1 MSAAFDVSSRL
12 CYLQPVTATV
22 ASVGNSLVT
31 ADVYSIESGTE
42 HNIFRY
48 NTLSL
53 CL

>member
-12 CYLQPVTATV
+12 CCLQPVTATV